1 MAIDVTVK
9 IGGEAGQGIQTV
21 GQLLAQVCRNA
32 GLYAFAIND
41 FESRIRGG
49 HSFCQLRI
57 SDGPVDA
64 PAAAVHLLVS
74 MNYETFNLHR
84 GEVAKDGLAILTE
97 KADERDGI
105 LNLPVSDLAKQ
116 AGSPITAN
124 TVAAAAALG
133 VLGAPRDLL
142 TEVLEQRFGGS
153 NGKVAEQNKQAA
165 GLGYEAVQDR
175 PFAYRFSWEGSDKT
189 MLMAEGNQSIAL
201 GALAGDCRFASFYP
215 MSPATGIM
223 RHLAAHQDDL
233 PVVVE
238 QAEDEI
244 AAVNMV
250 IGAAYAGVRS
260 ITATSGG
267 GFCLMCEGLGLA
279 GISETPLVIVNAQR
293 PGPATGLA
301 TRTAQGDLQF
311 VIRAAQDDFPRF
323 VFAPGSFQQGYAT
336 TARAL
341 ALAEKYQTPAVVL
354 VDQYFNDSLQV
365 TDKPF
370 AAPDIVERFIDT
382 DESLD
387 NPEQY
392 RRYALSGDGISPR
405 ALPCRGRALVTA
417 LGNAHGEDG
426 HLSESAQD
434 RTAMV
439 NKRAL
444 KMRSMLSEMLP
455 PETGHPGAS
464 LLLVCWGS
472 LKGIVREAVEMMRSK
487 DIDAGWVHFCDIW
500 PFPARDAQEI
510 VSKAERFIVVEQNST
525 AQFAQL
531 VRQETGLVPSGTVL
545 KYDGR
550 PFYPSEIALTVEQ
563 MEK

>member
-1 MAIDVTVK
+1 
-9 IGGEAGQGIQTV
+9 
-21 GQLLAQVCRNA
+21 
-32 GLYAFAIND
+32 
-41 FESRIRGG
+41 
-49 HSFCQLRI
+49 
-57 SDGPVDA
+57 
-64 PAAAVHLLVS
+64 
-74 MNYETFNLHR
+74 
-84 GEVAKDGLAILTE
+84 
-97 KADERDGI
+97 
-105 LNLPVSDLAKQ
+105 
-116 AGSPITAN
+116 
-124 TVAAAAALG
+124 
-133 VLGAPRDLL
+133 
-142 TEVLEQRFGGS
+142 
-153 NGKVAEQNKQAA
+153 
-165 GLGYEAVQDR
+165 
-175 PFAYRFSWEGSDKT
+175 
-189 MLMAEGNQSIAL
+189 
-201 GALAGDCRFASFYP
+201 

-223 RHLAAHQDDL
+223 LHLAAHQDDL

-323 VFAPGSFQQGYAT
+323 VFAPGSFQQGYET

-370 AAPDIVERFIDT
+370 AAPDTVERFIDT

-392 RRYALSGDGISPR
+392 KRYAPTESGISPR
-405 ALPCRGRALVTA
+405 ALPCRGRALVMT
-417 LGNAHGEDG
+417 LGNTHGEDG
-426 HLSESAQD
+426 HLSESAHD
-434 RTAMV
+434 RNAMV
-439 NKRAL
+439 DKRAR

-455 PETGHPGAS
+455 PESGYPGAS

-487 DIDAGWVHFCDIW
+487 GIDAGWVHFCDIW
-500 PFPARDAQEI
+500 PFPARDAKEI
-510 VSKAERFIVVEQNST
+510 VGKADRFIVVEQNST

-550 PFYPSEIALTVEQ
+550 PFYPSEIAFTVEQ